1 MTDRNTP
8 THEDRIVRKDLR
20 DADGTDGD
28 GREHYSPE
36 GVAEACHAEEGQAHE

>member
-1 MTDRNTP
+1 MQTNNADNDRS
-8 THEDRIVRKDLR
+8 IVRKDLR
-20 DADGTDGD
+20 DADGIDGD